1 MAKNEHLLRI
11 QTILLLSHK
20 PVRFKEL
27 AEVLGIDSGQV
38 KQYLNELRTQFN
50 TPDSGWWVVENNDA
64 VQLVTNPSQADFIE
78 SYLEVEQMS
87 DLTRPALEA
96 LTIISY
102 NGPIAKST
110 LDRIRGVNCA
120 LILRNLMIKGLIE
133 EVTSNGEKKYQV
145 TMDFLK
151 HLGLADI
158 GELPEYDKF
167 HQHEFIQTI
176 AQSTAEDFDDHNL
189 DNNNTDKN

>member
-27 AEVLGIDSGQV
+27 AEVLGVDSGQV